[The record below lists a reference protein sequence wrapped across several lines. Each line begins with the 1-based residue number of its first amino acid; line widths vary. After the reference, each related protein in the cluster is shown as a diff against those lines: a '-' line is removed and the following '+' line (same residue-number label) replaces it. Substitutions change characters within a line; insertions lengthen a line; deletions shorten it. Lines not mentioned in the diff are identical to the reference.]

1 MGSNPAIPTMQFGD
15 VVRRR
20 RMVRHYTGKGI
31 DPEKLDRIIDAAL
44 KAPSAGFS
52 QGQSFV
58 VVTDAAMRDAVA
70 AIVDEPE
77 YVAQGFDPWIS
88 RAGALVVCCTSAQV
102 YMDRYSL
109 ADKLGPDG
117 SQIEWPVPFWWVD
130 AGCSLMLL
138 LLAATDEGVAS
149 GFLGLSHGNL
159 VRLRELFGIPAEVS
173 PVGIVTLGE
182 RAPDRKSGSLKR
194 GWRPREQVV
203 HKDRWRGG
211 VPPVTW

>member
-1 MGSNPAIPTMQFGD
+1 
-15 VVRRR
+15 
-20 RMVRHYTGKGI
+20 MVRNYTGKAI

-58 VVTDAAMRDAVA
+58 VITDPAMRDAVA
-70 AIVDEPE
+70 AIVDETA

-102 YMDRYSL
+102 YTDRYSL
-109 ADKLGPDG
+109 PDKLGPDG
-117 SQIEWPVPFWWVD
+117 SQIDWPVPFWWVD

-149 GFLGLSHGNL
+149 GFLGLSHSNL
-159 VRLRELFGIPAEVS
+159 VQLKELLSIPAEVS
-173 PVGIVTLGE
+173 PIGIVTLGE
-182 RAPDRKSGSLKR
+182 PAPDRKSGSLRR
-194 GWRPREQVV
+194 GWRPRDQVV

-211 VPPVTW
+211 VPPVSW